1 VAARLSDEAAA
12 ARNEELRARF
22 RHIYQDEVPFNGLIG
37 MEITRWDPDG
47 VRFEVPFRDELASHA
62 ETFHG
67 GVLST
72 LIDAAAG
79 GAVLA
84 GHDFANGSRLSTVGM
99 TVHYLSAAPQEDLV
113 AEAVCTRRGR
123 NLNYVHVDV
132 VSSESRKPLAEG
144 LVTCNMT
151 SRTRE
156 SRRDDRDDDVAAAGT
171 PAPAAAGAAVACRR
185 YLDCINEGRYAA
197 VADLFAAD
205 AEFLAPDG
213 STVRGR
219 DAIRS
224 FYTSAL
230 DVIRPRRVWART
242 LVADEHYAVMEIA
255 AELSDEDAE
264 REHVVVDHFTVDD
277 GGMVTRMAVYLR
289 PDEVDST
296 RARLAQS

>member
-1 VAARLSDEAAA
+1 VASQLSGEAAA

-22 RHIYQDEVPFNGLIG
+22 RHVYQDEVPFNGLIG
-37 MEITRWDPDG
+37 MKVTRWDADG

-62 ETFHG
+62 ATFHG
-67 GVLST
+67 GVLAA

-132 VSSESRKPLAEG
+132 VSSETRKPLAEG

-151 SRTRE
+151 SRTRMPTADG
-156 SRRDDRDDDVAAAGT
+156 RTDDVATTGAAATFG
-171 PAPAAAGAAVACRR
+171 AGAAVACRR
-185 YLDCINEGRYAA
+185 YLECINDGRYSE

-205 AEFLAPDG
+205 AVFLAPDG
-213 STVRGR
+213 STIRGR

-224 FYTSAL
+224 FYASAL
-230 DVIRPRRVWART
+230 ELIRPRRVWART
-242 LVADEHYAVMEIA
+242 LVADERFAVMEIA
-255 AELSDEDAE
+255 AELSDEDAG
-264 REHVVVDHFTVDD
+264 REHVVIDHFTVDG

-296 RARLAQS
+296 RARLVPS